1 MLNIAFLEAYISRY
15 DLRYLLNGIIAL
27 SDGEK
32 PYLPLNPLLKMK
44 LEKLIKG
51 TDIEEMLKEFNII

>member
-1 MLNIAFLEAYISRY
+1 M
-15 DLRYLLNGIIAL
+15 IAL
-27 SDGEK
+27 SDVEK
-32 PYLPLNPLLKMK
+32 PHLPLNPLLKIK

>member
-1 MLNIAFLEAYISRY
+1 KAVPEVFASRY
-15 DLRYLLNGIIAL
+15 DIRYLLNGMVAL

-32 PYLPLNPLLKMK
+32 PHLPLSPLQKMK
-44 LEKLIKG
+44 VAKLIKG